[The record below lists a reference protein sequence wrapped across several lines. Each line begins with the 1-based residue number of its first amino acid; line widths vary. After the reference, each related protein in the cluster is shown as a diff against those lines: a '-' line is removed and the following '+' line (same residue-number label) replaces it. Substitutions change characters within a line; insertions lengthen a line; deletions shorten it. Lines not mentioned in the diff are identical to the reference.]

1 MVLVL
6 GWALFFLLGTLLA
19 MLVTWLAQ
27 GRPKYVSQEG
37 SIAYISDVGADI
49 LKPLFVT
56 GCIIT
61 GLSFFIALSIERW
74 LRHSGRWVRILW
86 DINKVWLGSSFFL
99 FLFVFLFW
107 WDRRCMWFTRI
118 FSPSVLLY
126 VPFCYGWWMSGSIC
140 GLWVTEKTSPPV
152 HRSSRI
158 IVHFGPSDLI
168 QPRSIRPLL
177 PPVTI
182 RHLDLS

>member
-1 MVLVL
+1 MADLVLVL
-6 GWALFFLLGTLLA
+6 GWTPFFLLGTLLA

-74 LRHSGRWVRILW
+74 LRHSGR
-86 DINKVWLGSSFFL
+86 
-99 FLFVFLFW
+99 
-107 WDRRCMWFTRI
+107 
-118 FSPSVLLY
+118 
-126 VPFCYGWWMSGSIC
+126 
-140 GLWVTEKTSPPV
+140 
-152 HRSSRI
+152 
-158 IVHFGPSDLI
+158 
-168 QPRSIRPLL
+168 
-177 PPVTI
+177 
-182 RHLDLS
+182 